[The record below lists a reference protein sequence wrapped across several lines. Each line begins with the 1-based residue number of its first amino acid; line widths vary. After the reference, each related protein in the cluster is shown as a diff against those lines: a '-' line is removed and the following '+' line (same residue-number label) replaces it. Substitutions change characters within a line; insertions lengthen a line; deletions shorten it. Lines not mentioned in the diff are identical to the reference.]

1 MGHFGAFLG
10 VFGIFE
16 VLVEIWGIL
25 RVLVSCKITRGI
37 KLVVGRVTERVL
49 GAWGCFGEFGGSE
62 GGSRV
67 VCLTHIGHFLPLWK
81 SCTVPD
87 LVPNTT

>member
-49 GAWGCFGEFGGSE
+49 GACMLGLAENQSC
-62 GGSRV
+62 SRFQDR
-67 VCLTHIGHFLPLWK
+67 CIPM
-81 SCTVPD
+81 
-87 LVPNTT
+87 

>member
-1 MGHFGAFLG
+1 MG

-25 RVLVSCKITRGI
+25 RVLVSCKITRGM

-49 GAWGCFGEFGGSE
+49 GAWGGLGSLGGLR
-62 GGSRV
+62 GGQGWSV
-67 VCLTHIGHFLPLWK
+67 
-81 SCTVPD
+81 
-87 LVPNTT
+87 